1 MSAYVTYERR
11 ADAEQ
16 ACRALHANLNIKGS
30 RVRVMWARKR
40 TRAAAPP
47 GTAAAAEQPQR
58 PAKRPHLPPGV
69 APPPGA
75 RCGHACGKR
84 SRRPRTGV
92 TAARTLPLPSESDSS
107 STVSPPSAQPER

>member
-47 GTAAAAEQPQR
+47 GTAAAAEQPEVIKY
-58 PAKRPHLPPGV
+58 PFSK
-69 APPPGA
+69 
-75 RCGHACGKR
+75 HA
-84 SRRPRTGV
+84 
-92 TAARTLPLPSESDSS
+92 AQQSS
-107 STVSPPSAQPER
+107 L

>member
-40 TRAAAPP
+40 TMTS
-47 GTAAAAEQPQR
+47 G
-58 PAKRPHLPPGV
+58 
-69 APPPGA
+69 
-75 RCGHACGKR
+75 
-84 SRRPRTGV
+84 
-92 TAARTLPLPSESDSS
+92 
-107 STVSPPSAQPER
+107 